1 MNFEEKL
8 IRYIASK
15 LIQRKFFLTMG
26 QFPEPKRLEKMIN
39 QVLLKLKE
47 EYQELY
53 LVRTK
58 SKQGIITPAIKSII
72 DNLNIKK

>member
-15 LIQRKFFLTMG
+15 LIQRKFFLTRG
-26 QFPEPKRLEKMIN
+26 EFPDPKRLEKMIN
-39 QVLLKLKE
+39 QVILQLKE

-58 SKQGIITPAIKSII
+58 SEEGIITPAIKSIV
-72 DNLNIKK
+72 DNLKIKK

>member
-15 LIQRKFFLTMG
+15 LIQRKYFLTRG
-26 QFPEPKRLEKMIN
+26 EFPEPKRLEKLIN
-39 QVLLKLKE
+39 QVLFNLE
-47 EYQELY
+47 EKYQELY

-58 SKQGIITPAIKSII
+58 SEEGIITPAIKSIV
-72 DNLNIKK
+72 DNLNIKR